1 MDIVQRLWTNNKD
14 LSAGIYVGADA
25 EANLFFTYFLPVVC
39 RGYMINRMHAIACIL
54 FMCESVYIQVHS
66 ALSIRK
72 TYKIKLYMRVII
84 NALVAVCAAIFPLA
98 ACAQTEKSVRFEEFG
113 KHFIV
118 YKDKTFDVGI
128 FNTDIHGTA
137 DALSIS
143 SDSPFVPSLLP
154 CDCREMDDIF
164 WYKGS
169 TVRLGDS
176 ITVAFM
182 NRLCDDSHNNA
193 LSRYDHV
200 VATYNAV
207 GNLIDSRI
215 VGRSGR
221 AWSTELKGVVDDAD
235 GIVMTAT
242 RRDLPVPSMIEEE
255 TDLTFAVTTT
265 RYTIGRDGL
274 IARTS
279 LGAPRSET
287 VMASTMTA
295 TKENFATLLALFT
308 PIKGDR
314 ITLSSF
320 LHEGE
325 EGKEIDHAYVRAFI
339 NPAPDCD
346 CAPLRTLWTAGRK
359 IETADRYILLML
371 KDCSEPRYGYPYA
384 ECVVGVFTK
393 DGRNIDVYPV
403 ARIGDCWEAE
413 ITGHPTPFALD
424 IWQKYTSS
432 DGESSEAGIQKN
444 SCSIDSDGFITIRSA
459 GGSAAV
465 SDTARP

>member
-1 MDIVQRLWTNNKD
+1 
-14 LSAGIYVGADA
+14 
-25 EANLFFTYFLPVVC
+25 
-39 RGYMINRMHAIACIL
+39 
-54 FMCESVYIQVHS
+54 
-66 ALSIRK
+66 
-72 TYKIKLYMRVII
+72 MRVIV

-98 ACAQTEKSVRFEEFG
+98 ACAQTERSARFEEFG
-113 KHFIV
+113 KHLIV

-143 SDSPFVPSLLP
+143 RDSPFIPSLLP

-193 LSRYDHV
+193 LCRYDHV
-200 VATYNAV
+200 VATYNAT

-235 GIVMTAT
+235 GIIMTVT

-255 TDLTFAVTTT
+255 TDLTFTVTTT

-371 KDCSEPRYGYPYA
+371 KDCSVPRYGYPYA

-413 ITGHPTPFALD
+413 ITGQPTPFELD
-424 IWQKYTSS
+424 IRQKYTSL
-432 DGESSEAGIQKN
+432 DGESSEAGIQTS
-444 SCSIDSDGFITIRSA
+444 SCSIDSDGFITIRSV